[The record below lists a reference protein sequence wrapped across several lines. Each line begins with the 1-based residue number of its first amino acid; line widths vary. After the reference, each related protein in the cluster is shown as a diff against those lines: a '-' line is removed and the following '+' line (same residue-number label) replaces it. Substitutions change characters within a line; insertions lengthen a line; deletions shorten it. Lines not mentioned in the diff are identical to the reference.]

1 MTTITNNCATKWPK
15 PVWRR
20 WVSAGHSNWNLAM
33 RAQNLMGI
41 VFYVILVLPIRKTKG
56 KHMKTM
62 KIGWQASC
70 YRISW
75 LYLFDCY
82 WFYCFHTWGV
92 LLKCVPCQKGREPGG
107 KATHRHVWTRHEHG
121 AWIYV
126 PSWELKYT
134 LPRHFWRWLSFLG
147 RVGYVSLPKLG
158 DGHNKWQSDCDT
170 MCWHR
175 AYAAPSRGIQ
185 YTDLYALPKAKL
197 IVTHSY
203 NQIPAVTGTQILWG
217 SDPWPLDPPGHP
229 NCFKDMFP

>member
-1 MTTITNNCATKWPK
+1 MTTNNCATKWPK

-41 VFYVILVLPIRKTKG
+41 VFLILPIRKTKG

-62 KIGWQASC
+62 KTGWHASC

-75 LYLFDCY
+75 LYLFRLLLILLLPY
-82 WFYCFHTWGV
+82 LGCFVEVCAMPKRLWAWWESHTSSCLDKGWTWGMDLCTLLGTKISAPKA
-92 LLKCVPCQKGREPGG
+92 LLKMTFLLRE
-107 KATHRHVWTRHEHG
+107 
-121 AWIYV
+121 
-126 PSWELKYT
+126 
-134 LPRHFWRWLSFLG
+134 

-158 DGHNKWQSDCDT
+158 DCHNKWQSDCDT
-170 MCWHR
+170 MCWHQ
-175 AYAAPSRGIQ
+175 AHAAPSRGIR
-185 YTDLYALPKAKL
+185 YTDLHALPKAKL

-203 NQIPAVTGTQILWG
+203 NQIPAVIGTQILWG

-229 NCFKDMFP
+229 KCFKDMFP